1 MKVSKKN
8 KRSDIKTKIIKKQ
21 INEIDGLKQQISE
34 LEIDCNEKDEIIWF
48 DTNSPESILR
58 CSNYMFT
65 NKNRIE
71 L

>member
-1 MKVSKKN
+1 MYERNLEGRKEITDLFCIYHEEN
-8 KRSDIKTKIIKKQ
+8 KLQVLD
-21 INEIDGLKQQISE
+21 L
-34 LEIDCNEKDEIIWF
+34 KDEILWF